1 MAESQ
6 QERYKLESKIS
17 SNGSFADIWLVTD
30 TVLELPVAVKCPKLA
45 HAPIRRERFVAEK
58 DLLP

>member
-6 QERYKLESKIS
+6 QEKHKLKSKIS
-17 SNGSFADIWLVTD
+17 SNGSFDIWLVTD
-30 TVLELPVAVKCPKLA
+30 TVLERPVAVKCPKLA
-45 HAPIRRERFVAEK
+45 HAPICRERFVAEK